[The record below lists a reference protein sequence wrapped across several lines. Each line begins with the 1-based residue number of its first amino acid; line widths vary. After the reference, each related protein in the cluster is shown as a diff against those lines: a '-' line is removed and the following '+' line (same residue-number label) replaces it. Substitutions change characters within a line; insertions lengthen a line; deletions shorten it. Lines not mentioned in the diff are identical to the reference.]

1 MDQKIHGPYLNII
14 GVPEL
19 IHTSKEE
26 VSDEDVLKRLDE
38 LKKLGVDKKASIE
51 ITSQEL
57 KVNKNYIKDLVIK
70 ASEKLK

>member
-1 MDQKIHGPYLNII
+1 MDCDTLKGEMVII
-14 GVPEL
+14 VEGN
-19 IHTSKEE
+19 TSKQE
-26 VSDEDVLKRLDE
+26 VSDEDVIKRLDE